1 MTSNKSLS
9 QSHRFR
15 WLSPLFAW
23 LAIVIGLLPIA
34 VQAQS
39 AGTGTVTGRVMNAG
53 TGDYLRNAV
62 VSVEGTNIT
71 AVAEAGGNFRLLN
84 VPAGEVKIKA
94 EFAGLDTLEQTVTV
108 TAGGTT
114 TKDFNLTNSDYNKDA
129 ILLDQFVVSGEREG
143 NAKALQE
150 QRNAVNMKQVIAAD
164 AFGDVSEGN
173 AGEFLKRMS
182 GVAIDYTEADARQ
195 IRIRGMNPKYTVVL
209 MDGAPVAS
217 AGSSNVGTGRAFEFE
232 QLSIA
237 SIETVELS
245 KTPTPDQQA
254 SAVAGVVN
262 LRSKGAFDSKGRRI
276 NFGASMALNSYDWF
290 QNSPGPDNGRNRK
303 VMPNFSLSYAD
314 VLIAGKLGIQ
324 AGVTYSKTFAE
335 QKAETVGYRWDSN
348 AFNNDTEVP
357 IVTSFG
363 FRDSPKV
370 STRINY
376 NARIDYKFSPN
387 AWIYTR
393 VDYNTYEARFYSRD
407 ISINMAGTGAGQ
419 GTINSPTGAV
429 DPSVEYSWN
438 SQTSQT
444 VATQGTGTYVN
455 TSFNQGGGATNKHGA
470 TFTWTT
476 YGEYT
481 VGALK
486 IDAQAQFS
494 RATNWYSD
502 LPDGFLWA
510 AGTTNLT
517 GSQFRFNRAG
527 PDDTGVQFT
536 QLAGNNW
543 QNLSNYRVNTVLSND
558 RASDDER
565 YSAQLNFRY
574 PFVLKYP
581 VTVKWGFSVNELAH
595 NVYLRKNNESYT
607 FVGPDHVA
615 NTADDNAAPF
625 GEPYYRMNFDMGTN
639 ANGLTNLDRWGLAQ
653 TMRDHPDWFTGRND
667 VQLMQTLLQN
677 TTNVSEQVNAA
688 YLQTIWKIGRFSV
701 APGVRF
707 EATRTRGKGP
717 LDIGNRQAQI
727 NLGNAPTTAAP
738 GATTPAFYPYVL
750 ARYGGN
756 RSAAGTTYSD
766 LFKYLHLNYQITPNL
781 LTRASYHDSITR
793 PDFANMFPGYT
804 ISNETAVPPTAT
816 GNVNNPDLRPEYA
829 RSVNWDIEYYF
840 GKNQNSSVAF
850 SVFRT
855 DIKDLQRRKPHY
867 VDPNGFLLVGNTN
880 YQTGAPPGSLFN
892 VWDNVA
898 KAHNS
903 GFELNYNQSLSFLPG
918 ALSGL
923 SLFAN
928 HTHLIYDS
936 WDNYL
941 GSAKDISNGGL
952 NYAYKKFS
960 ARFAVNRTGYHRDSA
975 LLDDKGLIINNGA
988 ANAGIV
994 NFSRQRT
1001 MIDISV
1007 GYALTKKLTLFAN
1020 GRNIFNEP
1028 LTTYSISSNVITRRA
1043 KFGALWTAGISGKF

>member
-1 MTSNKSLS
+1 MTSNKSLL
-9 QSHRFR
+9 QSRRFR

-23 LAIVIGLLPIA
+23 LAIAIGLLPIA
-34 VQAQS
+34 TQAQS

-62 VSVEGTNIT
+62 VSIEGTNIST
-71 AVAEAGGNFRLLN
+71 IAEAGGNYRLLN

-94 EFAGLDTLEQTVTV
+94 VFAGLDTLEQTVAV
-108 TAGGTT
+108 TAGETA
-114 TKDFNLTNSDYNKDA
+114 TKDFNLTNSDYSKDT
-129 ILLDQFVVSGEREG
+129 ILLDQFVVSGEKEG

-150 QRNAVNMKQVIAAD
+150 QRNAVNMKQVVAAD
-164 AFGDVSEGN
+164 TFGDVSEGN

-195 IRIRGMNPKYTVVL
+195 IRIRGMNPKYAVVL

-217 AGSSNVGTGRAFEFE
+217 AGSSSVGTGRAFEFE

-262 LRSKGAFDSKGRRI
+262 LRSKSAFDSKGRRI
-276 NFGASMALNSYDWF
+276 NYGASMALNSYDWF
-290 QNSPGPDNGRNRK
+290 RNSPGPDNGFNRK

-324 AGVTYSKTFAE
+324 AGISYSKTFAE
-335 QKAETVGYRWDSN
+335 QKAETVGYRWDAN
-348 AFNNDTEVP
+348 ASNNDTEVP

-370 STRINY
+370 STRVNY
-376 NARIDYKFSPN
+376 NARIDFKFSPN
-387 AWIYTR
+387 AWAYTR

-407 ISINMAGTGAGQ
+407 ISVNVAGTGAGQ
-419 GTINSPTGAV
+419 GAINSPTGAV
-429 DPSVEYSWN
+429 DPSVDYSWN

-481 VGALK
+481 TGALK
-486 IDAQAQFS
+486 VDAQAQFS

-527 PDDTGVQFT
+527 PDDMGVQFT
-536 QLAGNNW
+536 QLAGTNW
-543 QNLSNYRVNTVLSND
+543 QNLGNYRVNTVLSND

-565 YSAQLNFRY
+565 YSGQLNFRY

-625 GEPYYRMNFDMGTN
+625 GEPNYRMNFDMGTN

-667 VQLMQTLLQN
+667 VQLMQSLLQN

-688 YLQTIWKIGRFSV
+688 YLQTIWKIGKFSV

-707 EATRTRGKGP
+707 ETTRTRGKGP

-738 GATTPAFYPYVL
+738 AATSPAFYPYVL
-750 ARYGGN
+750 ARYGGER
-756 RSAAGTTYSD
+756 RSAGTTYSD

-781 LTRASYHDSITR
+781 LSRASYHDSITR
-793 PDFANMFPGYT
+793 PDFGNMFPGYT
-804 ISNETAVPPTAT
+804 ITNETSTPPTA
-816 GNVNNPDLRPEYA
+816 NLNNPNLRPEYA
-829 RSVNWDIEYYF
+829 RSLNWDLEYYF
-840 GKNQNSSVAF
+840 GKSQNSSVTF
-850 SVFRT
+850 SLFRT
-855 DIKDLQRRKPHY
+855 DIKDMQRRRPID
-867 VDPNGFLLVGNTN
+867 VGLDGVIGDTDLVILGLAG
-880 YQTGAPPGSLFN
+880 YRVN
-892 VWDNVA
+892 VWDNVD
-898 KAHNS
+898 KSHNK
-903 GFELNYNQSLSFLPG
+903 GWEFNYNQSLSFLPG
-918 ALSGL
+918 VLSGL
-923 SLFAN
+923 SAFFN
-928 HTHLIYDS
+928 HTHLIYDN

-952 NYAYKKFS
+952 SYKYRKYN
-960 ARFAVNRTGYHRDSA
+960 ARFAVNRTGFHRDTVA
-975 LLDDKGLIINNGA
+975 PLQGA
-988 ANAGIV
+988 ANAGIAS
-994 NFSRQRT
+994 FTRQRT
-1001 MIDISV
+1001 MVDVSV
-1007 GYALTKKLTLFAN
+1007 GYELTPRLVLFAN

-1028 LTTYSISSNVITRRA
+1028 LNIYSLSSTVITRQA
-1043 KFGALWTAGISGKF
+1043 KFGALWTVGVSGKF